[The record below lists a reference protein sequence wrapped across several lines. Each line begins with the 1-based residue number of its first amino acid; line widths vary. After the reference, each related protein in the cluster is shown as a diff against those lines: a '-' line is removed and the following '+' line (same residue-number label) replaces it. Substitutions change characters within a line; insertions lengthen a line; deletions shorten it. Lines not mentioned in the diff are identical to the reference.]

1 MAATIVSVINQKGGT
16 GKTTTTIN
24 LGSSLQKLGK
34 RVLLLDL
41 DPQANLSYSLG
52 ITEPAAT
59 LADVF
64 TGSQKLGDCIQERDG
79 LFVAPGSNEL
89 VDIEISLVN
98 QPEREQFLK
107 RLMEDLPDFDYI
119 LIDCPP
125 SLSLLTVNA
134 LVASQEVLIPLQMEV
149 LTLQGL
155 GQILNTVQQIK
166 TTWNPALKVKGIV
179 VVMYD
184 KRRKLS
190 TEIEEY
196 LKENLEEYIFQQRVR
211 LNVKLAEAPSFGQ
224 SVLEY
229 DASSHGA
236 KDYLALAKEFIS
248 LG

>member
-24 LGSSLQKLGK
+24 LGSALQKLGK

-64 TGSQKLGDCIQERDG
+64 SGSQKLGDCIQERDG

>member
-24 LGSSLQKLGK
+24 LGSALQKLGK
-34 RVLLLDL
+34 RVLLIDL

-52 ITEPAAT
+52 LTEPERT

-64 TGSQKLGDCIQERDG
+64 TGQHSLPDILQECDG
-79 LFVAPGSNEL
+79 LQVAPGSNEL
-89 VDIEISLVN
+89 VDVEISLVG
-98 QPEREQFLK
+98 QESREQFLQSMLQETK
-107 RLMEDLPDFDYI
+107 GFDYI

-134 LVASQEVLIPLQMEV
+134 LTASHEVIIPLQMEV

-155 GQILNTVQQIK
+155 GQILNTVKQIK
-166 TTWNPALKVKGIV
+166 STLNPALKVKGIV

-190 TEIEEY
+190 LEIEEY
-196 LKENLEEYIFQQRVR
+196 LQDNVEERIFKQRIR
-211 LNVKLAEAPSFGQ
+211 LNVKLAEAPSFGK
-224 SVLEY
+224 SVLDY
-229 DASSHGA
+229 DSASNGA
-236 KDYLALAKEFIS
+236 KDYLGLAKEY
-248 LG
+248 LAAK